1 MIKCVTFDLDD
12 TLWAVDP
19 VIHQA
24 NRTLWQWLEENAPL
38 FTASH
43 RLEDMAEGSALRSE
57 LLQAMPEIGHSM
69 TLIRIKLLERGC
81 LAAGYT
87 ATESILLAE
96 RAFEVFMQ
104 ARHQVELFEHA
115 QAMLEQLRR
124 DGYILGAL
132 SNGNADISQTLVG
145 DLFDFQYNADTVGYA
160 KPHPQMFTQALHH
173 TGLRPEQVVH
183 VGDHPINDV
192 QAAKEVGM
200 WTLWVNLPGQHW
212 LQPARADAQV
222 SCLSQIPEQIA
233 QLALRG
239 DQRATL

>member
-24 NRTLWQWLEENAPL
+24 NRTLWQWLDENAPL
-38 FTASH
+38 FTACH
-43 RLEDMAEGSALRSE
+43 QLVDLTEGSELRQALLKE
-57 LLQAMPEIGHSM
+57 MPEIGHSVS
-69 TLIRIKLLERGC
+69 LIRVKLLERGC
-81 LAAGYT
+81 IAAGYT

-115 QAMLEQLRR
+115 QAMLERLRR
-124 DGYILGAL
+124 DGYIIGAL
-132 SNGNADISQTLVG
+132 SNGNADVSQTLVG
-145 DLFDFQYNADTVGYA
+145 HLFDFQYNADSVGYA
-160 KPHPQMFTQALHH
+160 KPHPRMFAQALHY

-183 VGDHPINDV
+183 VGDHPVNDI
-192 QAAKEVGM
+192 QAARELGM

-212 LQPARADAQV
+212 PQPARADARV
-222 SCLSQIPEQIA
+222 SCLSEIPGQVGL
-233 QLALRG
+233 LASRG
-239 DQRATL
+239 SGRVTL